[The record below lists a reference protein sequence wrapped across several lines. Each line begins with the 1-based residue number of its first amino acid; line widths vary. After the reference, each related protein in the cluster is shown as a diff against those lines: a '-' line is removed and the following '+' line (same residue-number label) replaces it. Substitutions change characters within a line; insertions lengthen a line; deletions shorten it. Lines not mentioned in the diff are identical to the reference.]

1 MRLNVRLHR
10 IDAELRQPIARFS
23 QQRAHRILRFHRCQV
38 AGNIADDVALGS
50 MEYAVDHF
58 ATALIVVLGHERC
71 GAVSATVEA
80 VKTGTMPRPHIA
92 SLVSA
97 IAPAVEAVR
106 HQPGDPVENA
116 IRQNVRSVVALL
128 KSSAPVLDRAASF
141 GWLDIVGAEYHLA
154 SGRVNFLG

>member
-1 MRLNVRLHR
+1 MAKAQNAFAIVLGCSDSRVPPEVLFDQGLGDIFTVR
-10 IDAELRQPIARFS
+10 
-23 QQRAHRILRFHRCQV
+23 V